1 MTSRFKQLTRETMTA
16 EQKRIADEIMGGPR
30 GGSTG
35 LQGPFNAWMRS
46 PGLCDPAQK
55 LGAYCRFGSSLPA
68 RLSEVAILV
77 TGRHWRSNFEFW
89 AHVRL
94 ARQAGIAEEKIQAIH
109 AGKRPDGMAED
120 EAAVHDLAKELLE
133 TRRVSDANYERALKL
148 FGENGVVDIV
158 GIVGYYSLVAL
169 TLNTARQPVPEGE
182 TPPFEP

>member
-1 MTSRFKQLTRETMTA
+1 MSRLKQLTREEMTP
-16 EQKRIADEIMGGPR
+16 EQQRIADDIMSGPR

-55 LGAYCRFGSSLPA
+55 VGAYCRFGTSLSTA
-68 RLSEVAILV
+68 LSEIAILV

-94 ARQAGIAEEKIQAIH
+94 ARKAGVAESKIEAIA
-109 AGKRPDGMAED
+109 AGKRPDDLSEE
-120 EAAVHDLAKELLE
+120 EAVVHDVAKELLE
-133 TRRVSDANYERALKL
+133 TTRVSDANYERAKAL
-148 FGENGVVDIV
+148 FGEKGVVDLV

-169 TLNTARQPVPEGE
+169 TLNAVRQPVPEGE
-182 TPPFEP
+182 TPPFEI

>member
-1 MTSRFKQLTRETMTA
+1 MSRLKQLTREEMTP
-16 EQKRIADEIMGGPR
+16 EQRRIADEIMSGPR

-46 PGLCDPAQK
+46 PGLCEHAQK
-55 LGAYCRFGSSLPA
+55 VGAYCRFGSSLPD
-68 RLSEVAILV
+68 RLSEIAILV

-94 ARQAGIAEEKIQAIH
+94 AKKAGIADAKIEAIH
-109 AGKRPDGMAED
+109 AGRRPEGMAED

-133 TRRVSDANYERALKL
+133 TRRVSDANYQRAKTL
-148 FGENGVVDIV
+148 FGESGVVDIV

-169 TLNTARQPVPEGE
+169 TLNTVRQPVPEGE
-182 TPPFEP
+182 TAPFEP

>member
-1 MTSRFKQLTRETMTA
+1 MSRLKQLSREEMTD
-16 EQKRIADEIMGGPR
+16 EQRRIADEIMQGPR

-35 LQGPFNAWMRS
+35 LQGPFNAWMRA

-55 LGAYCRFGSSLPA
+55 LGAYCRFNTSLPA
-68 RLSEVAILV
+68 RLSEIAILV

-89 AHVRL
+89 AHMRL
-94 ARQAGIAEEKIQAIH
+94 ARQAGVAEEKIQAIH
-109 AGKRPDGMAED
+109 AGRRPDDLAED

-133 TRRVSDANYERALKL
+133 TARVSDANFERAKKL
-148 FGENGVVDIV
+148 FGERGVVDLV

-169 TLNTARQPVPEGE
+169 TLNAVRQPVPEGE

>member
-1 MTSRFKQLTRETMTA
+1 MSSRFKQLTRETMTA

-46 PGLCDPAQK
+46 PGLCDTAQRV
-55 LGAYCRFGSSLPA
+55 GAYVRFNSALPA
-68 RLSEVAILV
+68 RLSEIAILV

-94 ARQAGIAEEKIQAIH
+94 ARQAGLAEDKIQAIH
-109 AGKRPDGMAED
+109 AGRRPEGMAED
-120 EAAVHDLAKELLE
+120 EAAVHDAAKEVLE
-133 TRRVSDANYERALKL
+133 TARVSDANYDRALKL
-148 FGENGVVDIV
+148 FGERGVVDLI
-158 GIVGYYSLVAL
+158 GLVGYYSLVAL